1 LNAKKSIT
9 QEVWNAHFIIE
20 DSCIKGDLLF
30 TNSPLH
36 CIYIL
41 KTAITSQ
48 FYIKMLWLVFCILLI
63 LYGELWQ
70 SYVFCLY
77 CMVSCV
83 SIFLCG
89 LSQLH
94 KKIYMFIQRKKVMDE
109 LNKIILYCYKIF
121 ICNVESKWN
130 LKAKTMLRKKKHIV
144 GFFIST
150 FCKHLLP
157 VNILYWYCGKIKLI
171 FWEKENYEMYM
182 I

>member
-77 CMVSCV
+77 CMVSCDSHMYSV
-83 SIFLCG
+83 YIVWWAVTVIMFLINSG
-89 LSQLH
+89 LFLVLYKTLH
-94 KKIYMFIQRKKVMDE
+94 Y
-109 LNKIILYCYKIF
+109 
-121 ICNVESKWN
+121 
-130 LKAKTMLRKKKHIV
+130 
-144 GFFIST
+144 
-150 FCKHLLP
+150 
-157 VNILYWYCGKIKLI
+157 LI
-171 FWEKENYEMYM
+171 FVYRNVTIYSLRYFTGLQAWLY
-182 I
+182 

>member
-1 LNAKKSIT
+1 MNAKKSIT

-77 CMVSCV
+77 CMVSCDSHNV
-83 SIFLCG
+83 SYKFWVIFSSVYSTSLFDIC
-89 LSQLH
+89 LQKRYSL
-94 KKIYMFIQRKKVMDE
+94 FIEIFYRIAST
-109 LNKIILYCYKIF
+109 IILISCTYHLPIFFWALFLPLDSILILHYKWKS
-121 ICNVESKWN
+121 CN
-130 LKAKTMLRKKKHIV
+130 
-144 GFFIST
+144 ST
-150 FCKHLLP
+150 K
-157 VNILYWYCGKIKLI
+157 
-171 FWEKENYEMYM
+171 
-182 I
+182 